1 MAQPG
6 KSQYPAD
13 LKYTKDHEWARV
25 EGDGRVRVGVTA
37 YAVEQ
42 LGDVTLIDLPK
53 TGATVAAHDRFGDIE
68 SVKTVS
74 ELFAP
79 IGGTVIEVN
88 GELEDRPELVN
99 DSPYEQGWMVLLQ
112 PSDAAE
118 LGSLM
123 DAAAYESYL
132 GSLDH

>member
-1 MAQPG
+1 MAQ
-6 KSQYPAD
+6 YPTD

-25 EGDGRVRVGVTA
+25 EGNGLVRVGVTA

-53 TGATVAAHDRFGDIE
+53 PGTTLGAHDRFGDIE

-79 IGGTVIEVN
+79 IGGKVVEVN
-88 GELEDRPELVN
+88 GALEDQPELVN
-99 DSPYEQGWMVLLQ
+99 DSPYDKGWMVVLEA
-112 PSDAAE
+112 SATGE
-118 LGSLM
+118 LGELM